1 MGKWISSSDDEK
13 LGMSKWKAGK
23 LNGVPVKVKMS
34 FPVIFKLPNDDN
46 ALKTDSLIES
56 IEE

>member
-1 MGKWISSSDDEK
+1 MESRKTKWSTR
-13 LGMSKWKAGK
+13 
-23 LNGVPVKVKMS
+23 KVKMS